1 MTTAPTIRSLTL
13 SETET
18 LMDWARIEG
27 WNPGLADASA
37 FHAAD
42 PQGFFGCFVD
52 GEMAA
57 GISAVRYGDDFGFI
71 GLYITHPRY
80 RGKGY
85 GRRVWNAAMA
95 HLEGRTIGL
104 DGVPEQQANYR
115 SMGFEP
121 HYETF
126 RWSGSVMGVANR
138 NVVAVSP
145 DLAESIVSYDRHF
158 FPAERSSFLAQ
169 WLKSPRLAMVTV
181 RDGVVHG
188 YAVCRECHDG
198 FKIGPLFADTAAD
211 AQRLLKACATRTGG
225 RTMQLDVP
233 ALQTEFARILETS
246 GFSKGF
252 ATARMYRGPAPAL
265 RMAGVFAV
273 SALELG

>member
-27 WNPGLADASA
+27 WNPGLADAAA

-42 PQGFFGCFVD
+42 PQGFIGCFVD
-52 GEMAA
+52 GQMAA
-57 GISAVRYGDDFGFI
+57 GISAVRYGHDFGFI
-71 GLYITHPRY
+71 GLYIAHPPY
-80 RGKGY
+80 RGRGY
-85 GRRVWNAAMA
+85 GRRVWDAAMV

-104 DGVPEQQANYR
+104 DGVREQRANYQ

-126 RWSGSVMGVANR
+126 RWSGSVTGVANSD
-138 NVVAVSP
+138 VVAVSP
-145 DLAESIVSYDRHF
+145 DMAASIADYDRHF
-158 FPAERSSFLAQ
+158 FPAERSGFLAQ
-169 WLKSPRLAMVTV
+169 WLKPPRLAMATV

-188 YAVCRECHDG
+188 YAVCRKCHDG
-198 FKIGPLFADTAAD
+198 FKIGPLFADTTVD
-211 AQRLLKACATRTGG
+211 AQCLLKACAARAEG
-225 RTMQLDVP
+225 RTMHIDVP
-233 ALQTEFARILETS
+233 AMQTQFAEILEAN

-252 ATARMYRGPAPAL
+252 ATARMYRGPAPMVP
-265 RMAGVFAV
+265 MAGVFAV
-273 SALELG
+273 STLELG

>member
-1 MTTAPTIRSLTL
+1 MTTAPTTRSLTL
-13 SETET
+13 FETET

-42 PQGFFGCFVD
+42 PQGFIGCFVD
-52 GEMAA
+52 DEMAA

-71 GLYITHPRY
+71 GLYIAHPGY

-85 GRRVWNAAMA
+85 GRRVWDAAMA
-95 HLEGRTIGL
+95 HLEGRTVGL

-115 SMGFEP
+115 GMGFEP

-126 RWSGSVMGVANR
+126 RWSGSIPGAACRDVA
-138 NVVAVSP
+138 AASP
-145 DLAESIVSYDRHF
+145 DMRKSIVSYDRHF
-158 FPAERSSFLAQ
+158 FPAERSGFLAQ
-169 WLKSPRLAMVTV
+169 WLTPPRLAMVMV

-188 YAVCRECHDG
+188 YAVCRKCHDG

-211 AQRLLKACATRTGG
+211 AECLLKACAAQTAG
-225 RTMQLDVP
+225 RTIHIDVP
-233 ALQTEFARILETS
+233 VLQAELAGILEAN

-252 ATARMYRGPAPAL
+252 ATARMYRGPAPPV
-265 RMAGVFAV
+265 RMLGVFAV
-273 SALELG
+273 STLELG